1 MNGRTHTHTHTE
13 VRREERENGRGEKS
27 KNNRW
32 RIVVMAIIPDKLD
45 KPEGNGIRIMAFRY
59 RLSRLSLIDNLNLTF
74 TAVRPRCIAA
84 NRLPLNLSIHV
95 DPLENLGT
103 PPYPGDNFELF
114 LPAISTSTAAMD
126 EVDVRLINGYKT
138 RRILRELSV
147 KFSTTGGN
155 CEHSAFTGTVHY
167 RLPSFTS
174 GPALFFK
181 LERFITG
188 RVLL

>member
-1 MNGRTHTHTHTE
+1 MNGHTHARTHTYTGSKE
-13 VRREERENGRGEKS
+13 RAREGGEKS

-32 RIVVMAIIPDKLD
+32 RIVVTAIIPDKLD

-84 NRLPLNLSIHV
+84 NRLPLNLSILVH
-95 DPLENLGT
+95 PLENLGT

-114 LPAISTSTAAMD
+114 PRAIHVHAAMD